1 MLYSMVRGHW
11 SWRVCALCGAAEQ
24 CRSVVLTADTARV
37 SSLCSDRLSSSSGL
51 FALVL
56 AAMFPSTPGDRFTL
70 SKLLAI
76 AVNIAGV
83 VGTHTQLALNGGR
96 LLPRLRWQ
104 ITIGP
109 SFGGRT
115 VISIEIIPV
124 MK

>member
-1 MLYSMVRGHW
+1 MLGQY
-11 SWRVCALCGAAEQ
+11 CYQLAL
-24 CRSVVLTADTARV
+24 
-37 SSLCSDRLSSSSGL
+37 SLSEAGYVNILSSSSGL